1 MIDHTSSIKHAKKS
15 MMGRHLNM
23 ASEHSQEAIF
33 LNPDR
38 AEIFNML
45 RVIIK
50 IQGDHIGA
58 QTNYQSTVS
67 LDPFKQDGSRQE
79 ISVSVRKSLYG
90 ITTPIHGIGIP

>member
-1 MIDHTSSIKHAKKS
+1 
-15 MMGRHLNM
+15 MGSLL
-23 ASEHSQEAIF
+23 SPSQECHPFTPAS
-33 LNPDR
+33 LAHDLVVSS
-38 AEIFNML
+38 ML